1 MVTRF
6 HGEQI
11 ELRETASLI
20 KSEVLQRKCL
30 QEVGLLPTELCWV
43 ICQPIFDLITQTP
56 MDACHILLQAVAPL
70 FQEILLNYTLK
81 VSARLLFGEA
91 FQQLLAAPL
100 WTALQNPVSHWGSL
114 TTPGMEEMQSIC
126 YQGGYP
132 RSEYLVLRF
141 TKSCVRILNRN
152 ERA

>member
-43 ICQPIFDLITQTP
+43 ICQPTFDPITQTL
-56 MDACHILLQAVAPL
+56 MDACHILQQGIAPL
-70 FQEILLNYTLK
+70 FQEILLNHTLK
-81 VSARLLFGEA
+81 DSVRLSFGEA
-91 FQQLLAAPL
+91 FWQLPEAPL
-100 WTALQNPVSHWGSL
+100 WTAL
-114 TTPGMEEMQSIC
+114 
-126 YQGGYP
+126 
-132 RSEYLVLRF
+132 
-141 TKSCVRILNRN
+141 
-152 ERA
+152 